1 MSSPSERKAAEAA
14 FRDFL
19 DRAGTRVDRLLA
31 DLLPSLK
38 MRPAVVHRAMRY
50 TTLAPGKRLRPA
62 LVLLSYESCGGKGR
76 RADPVAAALEM
87 VHAFSLIHDDLP
99 AMDDDDYRR
108 GKPSNH
114 KVFGEGVAVLAGD
127 ALLPLA
133 FETIARQR
141 RRGALGPAV
150 TATLVEE
157 LARATGTGGVIGG
170 QVEDLLAEG
179 QAVSRGTLR
188 YIHVHKTACLFSCAV
203 RLGGISAGA
212 STARL
217 RSLSRYG
224 LAMGE
229 AFQLVDDILNEAG
242 SVRELG
248 RDPGRDR
255 ERQKAAAPRILGL
268 PASHRA
274 VDRCLRSA
282 RAETARLG
290 THRELFAGCV
300 ELVDRRRRDGEG
312 ALLAGGYGP

>member
-1 MSSPSERKAAEAA
+1 
-14 FRDFL
+14 
-19 DRAGTRVDRLLA
+19 
-31 DLLPSLK
+31 
-38 MRPAVVHRAMRY
+38 MRY

-62 LVLLSYESCGGKGR
+62 LVVLAYESCGGKGR

-114 KVFGEGVAVLAGD
+114 IVFGEGVAVLAGD

-141 RRGALGPAV
+141 RDGALGPAI

-157 LARATGTGGVIGG
+157 LATATGTGGVIGG

-179 QAVSRGTLR
+179 RNVSRSTLR
-188 YIHVHKTACLFSCAV
+188 YIHVHKTACLFSSAV
-203 RLGGISAGA
+203 RLGGIAAGA
-212 STARL
+212 KAARL
-217 RSLSRYG
+217 RSLTRYG
-224 LAMGE
+224 LAIGE
-229 AFQLVDDILNEAG
+229 AFQLVDDILNEVG

-255 ERQKAAAPRILGL
+255 EREKAAAPRVLGL
-268 PASHRA
+268 RASHRA
-274 VDRCLRSA
+274 VDRCLKAA
-282 RAETARLG
+282 RAETGRLG
-290 THRELFAGCV
+290 GHADLFAGCV
-300 ELVDRRRRDGEG
+300 DLIDHRRRDGKG
-312 ALLAGGYGP
+312 ALLEGKGGA